1 MAAALVRLLGA
12 AALALTPAAAIAA
25 PAPIV
30 FFDIAGTA
38 QNNLAAFYKT
48 VFDWDADGQGRLTP
62 VPVASPLPGLLRV
75 EQAGQQPVAE
85 RVLYIGVP
93 DIPAA
98 LAKITA
104 NGGQIVLPR
113 TEVPGVVVIAL
124 FRDPAGNRMGL
135 VEMAGDKPKV
145 PPAR

>member
-1 MAAALVRLLGA
+1 MLGA
-12 AALALTPAAAIAA
+12 AALTLTPVGAMAT

-48 VFDWDADGQGRLTP
+48 VFDWDAGPDGRLAP
-62 VPVASPLPGLLRV
+62 VPVASPLPGLLRS
-75 EQAGQQPVAE
+75 EQGGQGPVAE
-85 RVLYIGVP
+85 RILYVGVP

-113 TEVPGVVVIAL
+113 TEVPGVVVLAL

-135 VEMAGDKPKV
+135 VEMAGDKPKA
-145 PPAR
+145 PAAR